1 LQRGGKEC
9 VHAESLCSV
18 HYWVV
23 RREGGT
29 DDASSERPRQIVG
42 ELVGGKVKG
51 KDGWLAYAA
60 DEPAPAPVAPERI
73 GDGLNPLK
81 VR

>member
-1 LQRGGKEC
+1 VLRALLGSCAAK
-9 VHAESLCSV
+9 A
-18 HYWVV
+18 
-23 RREGGT
+23 GT

-42 ELVGGKVKG
+42 ELVGGKVEG

-60 DEPAPAPVAPERI
+60 DEPAPTPAAPVVPEMI
-73 GDGLNPLK
+73 GAGLNPLK